1 MIIKKLKVI
10 NFRNYKEESIQFS
23 PGLNVLTGKNASGKT
38 NLLEAVYLGA
48 IGKSPRTQQDKE
60 MINWGEEYLYAGIE
74 LQGKYRAHKVE
85 IHIDNHSAKRI
96 AIDGLPIKKLGEIM
110 GVLNVVYFSPDE
122 LKMIKESP
130 RERRRFM
137 DISLSQQKKKYF
149 YNLQRYNKALDQRNK
164 LLKTARTIEG
174 LKDMLAVWDIQLAA
188 VGAEIISDRLI
199 FLEKLSVHAAREHD
213 RLSSGREELLL
224 RYESDAIEETSDIKK
239 QLMLRYE
246 SDIEKDYALRYTSSG
261 PHRDDIKITL
271 NGTDVRKF
279 GSQGQQRSAALS
291 IKMAEISQFE
301 EETGEKPIL
310 LLDDVLSEL
319 DEGRRVELLN
329 AASGV
334 QTILTC
340 TEFDIDINPRPALFT
355 ISQGAIINRP

>member
-10 NFRNYKEESIQFS
+10 NFRNYKEESILFS
-23 PGLNVLTGKNASGKT
+23 PGLNVLSGINASGKT

-48 IGKSPRTQQDKE
+48 IGKSPRTAQDKE
-60 MINWGEEYLYAGIE
+60 MINWGQDYLYVMIE
-74 LQGKYRAHKVE
+74 LNGKYRSHKLE
-85 IHIDNHSAKRI
+85 IHIDSHSAKRI
-96 AIDGLPIKKLGEIM
+96 AIDGLPIKKHGELM

-130 RERRRFM
+130 KERRRFM

-149 YNLQRYNKALDQRNK
+149 YNLQRYNKTLDQRNK
-164 LLKTARTIEG
+164 LLKTARSFEG
-174 LKDMLAVWDIQLAA
+174 LRDMLAVWDIQLATI
-188 VGAEIISDRLI
+188 GAEIISDRLI
-199 FLEKLSVHAAREHD
+199 FLKKLSVYAAREHT
-213 RLSSGREELLL
+213 RLSGGREELLL
-224 RYESDAIEETSDIKK
+224 RYESDALDMDRDIKE
-239 QLMLRYE
+239 QLILRYE
-246 SDIEKDYALRYTSSG
+246 ADIEKDYQLKFTSSG

-271 NGTDVRKF
+271 NGIDVRKF

-291 IKMAEISQFE
+291 LKMAEISQFE
-301 EETGEKPIL
+301 EETGEKPVL

-319 DEGRRVELLN
+319 DEGRQRELLS

-340 TEFDIDINPRPALFT
+340 TEFDININLHTALFT
-355 ISQGAIINRP
+355 ISQGAIV